1 MCAVLPL
8 VATGLGLFQGLA
20 MRSAAQQ
27 KADQTYQTE
36 LTNAKNAEDARNLKV
51 TTAGQNLKTKEALTA
66 QKRQQASL
74 QTKQKVGSLE
84 ASGIGGNVLALL
96 TGEAQREGANVGN
109 NLNISNA
116 AQRKNLGLEVRGY
129 DAQLGRQLSAGQSNI
144 NQAYNEIPS
153 MTQIALGVGSK
164 ALTYDWAAGTV

>member
-1 MCAVLPL
+1 MCAVLPAIG
-8 VATGLGLFQGLA
+8 VGLSLFQGLA
-20 MRSAAQQ
+20 MRTAAQQ
-27 KADQTYQTE
+27 QADQTYQTE

-74 QTKQKVGSLE
+74 DTKQKVGALQ
-84 ASGIGGNVLALL
+84 ASGIGGNLLGLL

-144 NQAYNEIPS
+144 NQAYNQIPS

-164 ALTYDWAAGTV
+164 ALTYDWAAGTI